1 MIDVN
6 RIPSVFNPNVSDHL
20 EFQPILDCIRT
31 RGAKIVYGGR
41 TYKTELLRMP
51 NYYRLLVEMRKAGQ
65 VHEVDDESVDAEQ
78 QQVEKKTQHTHFN
91 DQAIVAIV
99 IVSNCR
105 FICSSDQ
112 NSYPFFK
119 LKSLYPSRF
128 KPPIIYSKHK
138 HKALLNHRHII
149 GKCGPCALAH

>member
-6 RIPSVFNPNVSDHL
+6 RIPSVFNANASDHL
-20 EFQPILDCIRT
+20 EFQPILDCVRT
-31 RGAKIVYGGR
+31 HGAKIVYGG
-41 TYKTELLRMP
+41 TKYKTELLKMP
-51 NYYRLLVEMRKAGQ
+51 NYYGLLVEMRKAGQ

-78 QQVEKKTQHTHFN
+78 QTIERKTQHTHFN

-99 IVSNCR
+99 IVSSCR

-112 NSYPFFK
+112 NAYPFFK